1 MYPLVCLNEIIEEK
15 LMNTVLEQITPETIN
30 ALVAQATANGMSVN
44 DYLQRL
50 LKMNS
55 EEAEDSS
62 LTEVIEEINGEQYE
76 YLPLGKYVVAARG
89 VCGGRPTIKY
99 RRLDA
104 RHVLALI
111 KNGGN
116 PGQVAS
122 EYGIPVAAVE
132 EVISLAT
139 QYDYEA
145 SYI

>member
-1 MYPLVCLNEIIEEK
+1 
-15 LMNTVLEQITPETIN
+15 MNAVLEQIAPETID
-30 ALVAQATANGMSVN
+30 ALVAQATANGLSVN
-44 DYLQRL
+44 EYLQRL
-50 LKMNS
+50 LKLKSKETGS
-55 EEAEDSS
+55 EGSS
-62 LTEVIEEINGEQYE
+62 LTEVIEEINGEKYE

-99 RRLDA
+99 HRLDA

-111 KNGGN
+111 KIGEA
-116 PGQVAS
+116 PDQVAK

-132 EVISLAT
+132 EVIALAA

>member
-1 MYPLVCLNEIIEEK
+1 
-15 LMNTVLEQITPETIN
+15 MNTVLEQIAPETID
-30 ALVAQATANGMSVN
+30 ALIAQATANGMSVN

-55 EEAEDSS
+55 DEAEDSS
-62 LTEVIEEINGEQYE
+62 LTEVIEEINGEHYE

-111 KNGGN
+111 KSGGI

-132 EVISLAT
+132 EVIALAA

>member
-1 MYPLVCLNEIIEEK
+1 
-15 LMNTVLEQITPETIN
+15 MNTVLEQIAPETID
-30 ALVAQATANGMSVN
+30 ALIAQATANGMSVN

-50 LKMNS
+50 LKMKS
-55 EEAEDSS
+55 EETGSEDSS
-62 LTEVIEEINGEQYE
+62 LTEITEEINGEKYE

-99 RRLDA
+99 HRLDA
-104 RHVLALI
+104 RYVLALI
-111 KNGGN
+111 KSGGN

-132 EVISLAT
+132 EVIALAT

>member
-1 MYPLVCLNEIIEEK
+1 
-15 LMNTVLEQITPETIN
+15 MNTVLEQIAPETIN
-30 ALVAQATANGMSVN
+30 MLVAQATANGMSVN

-50 LKMNS
+50 LKMKG
-55 EEAEDSS
+55 EETDDSS
-62 LTEVIEEINGEQYE
+62 LTEVIEEINGGKYE

-111 KNGGN
+111 KIGET
-116 PGQVAS
+116 PDQVAS

-132 EVISLAT
+132 EVITLAT
-139 QYDYEA
+139 QYDYETN
-145 SYI
+145 YI

>member
-1 MYPLVCLNEIIEEK
+1 
-15 LMNTVLEQITPETIN
+15 MNAALEQIAPETIN
-30 ALVAQATANGMSVN
+30 ALVAQATANGLSVN

-50 LKMNS
+50 LKLKS
-55 EEAEDSS
+55 EEAGAEDSS
-62 LTEVIEEINGEQYE
+62 LTEVFEEINGEKYE

-99 RRLDA
+99 HRLDA

-111 KNGGN
+111 KTGEA
-116 PGQVAS
+116 PDQVARD
-122 EYGIPVAAVE
+122 YGIPVAAVQ
-132 EVISLAT
+132 EVIALAT